1 MDNSG
6 AKDAS
11 GQQGGP
17 SGETRKRC
25 AEDSSGGQGGSKAKV
40 PRRPPVVSV
49 DTAMTYTLDKLCEL
63 SVNKLVARNE
73 LTRMMLMQACILKCA
88 AESDDKRNMSFEAL
102 RGYVVAFPFVPQGVL
117 EAKCYSDLYTAYCG
131 LFSSTIDYM
140 RAFYA
145 MKKALAVLS
154 DAVDYNRYE
163 IGDAPVPTF
172 TGGEKVKV
180 EVRKRYECLI
190 KAEDIAGYLSA
201 LKACYP
207 KSKCV
212 CTQTFLNY
220 VSIYVR
226 SHKPQSSGAPASVPT
241 VTDPKSMKWKRL
253 VSLED
258 LVSGGPE
265 LPAPGTLSDEKDGDG
280 DKEDDE
286 DGSGSDEDDDVN
298 KEADDVNKE
307 DDEDGSGSNEDGD
320 GSGVGSGDKDGI
332 VDKEDGGGRGVG
344 SDDEDGDGSGV
355 GSGDEEDDD
364 VSNEDGDG
372 SGVGSGDEED
382 DDVSNEDDDGSGV
395 GSGDEED
402 DDVSNEDVEEDDGVR
417 NEYDSGDNEDG
428 DQPGVSTPTT
438 PGSPLEGGQPGAL
451 LPVDRSPP
459 VGGGSLAARVED
471 DLGGDDARPVTGEA
485 AETTVGVTCE
495 YAIKL
500 VFLEVGC
507 LWNVVSG
514 SGAWGESVTS
524 LYGSRV
530 NSEVLADRFYQRLLA
545 AALQNGAL
553 TEEGSFLRMLLN
565 SYSGPCVE
573 LPVVPCEALVPRNQ
587 LLRVAQLTAVDASLV
602 YRLVFGPSTK
612 VGFSGR
618 LYLAERLLIHAT
630 TTDAQREAV
639 FLFTEKFAPAPRT
652 AFDAVDVRKRLTGIS
667 TRGGEVLLG
676 RLEKVIH
683 SAFNGIHREADNRPL
698 GVGALGYVV
707 AFLFAQTTTD
717 QHQLDKD
724 AIVALFT

>member
-1 MDNSG
+1 M
-6 AKDAS
+6 
-11 GQQGGP
+11 
-17 SGETRKRC
+17 
-25 AEDSSGGQGGSKAKV
+25 
-40 PRRPPVVSV
+40 SV

-131 LFSSTIDYM
+131 LFSGSIDQM

-154 DAVDYNRYE
+154 DAVDYNRYD
-163 IGDAPVPTF
+163 IGDAEVPTF
-172 TGGEKVKV
+172 SGGEKVKV

-286 DGSGSDEDDDVN
+286 DGSGS
-298 KEADDVNKE
+298 
-307 DDEDGSGSNEDGD
+307 NEDG
-320 GSGVGSGDKDGI
+320 
-332 VDKEDGGGRGVG
+332 
-344 SDDEDGDGSGV
+344 
-355 GSGDEEDDD
+355 
-364 VSNEDGDG
+364 
-372 SGVGSGDEED
+372 
-382 DDVSNEDDDGSGV
+382 DGSGV

-485 AETTVGVTCE
+485 AETTVGVTCA

-507 LWNVVSG
+507 LWNVVGG

-524 LYGSRV
+524 LYGSSV

-545 AALQNGAL
+545 AALRNGAL
-553 TEEGSFLRMLLN
+553 TEEGSFLRMLLD

-573 LPVVPCEALVPRNQ
+573 IPVVPCEALVPRNQ
-587 LLRVAQLTAVDASLV
+587 LLRVAQLTADDASLV
-602 YRLVFGPSTK
+602 YRLVFGPSTN